1 MPAGTPALL
10 MHELSIAMNIIEMVQ
25 EETEKLGGRTVCAIH
40 LKLGQFSGVVKE
52 ALLNSYEL
60 ACEQTPLHGTKLV
73 IEEVPI
79 AIHCAKCGE
88 KRAAVSPQLLCCAVC
103 GTPAFEIIEG
113 KEIEVSALELNP

>member
-1 MPAGTPALL
+1 
-10 MHELSIAMNIIEMVQ
+10 MHELSIALNIIEMVQ
-25 EETEKLGGRTVCAIH
+25 EESEKLGGRSVCAIH

-60 ACEQTPLHGTKLV
+60 ACEQTPLNGTKLV

-79 AIHCAKCGE
+79 AIHCAKCGG
-88 KRAAVSPQLLCCAVC
+88 RRSVHSTQLLCCTEC

>member
-1 MPAGTPALL
+1 
-10 MHELSIAMNIIEMVQ
+10 MHELSIAMNIIDLVQ
-25 EETEKLGGRTVCAIH
+25 EEAERLGGRQVCAIH

-60 ACEQTPLHGTKLV
+60 ACEQTPLQGTKLV

-79 AIHCAKCGE
+79 AIYCSTCGAR
-88 KRAAVSPQLLCCAVC
+88 RAVHSTQLLCCAEC
-103 GTPAFEIIEG
+103 GTPALEIIEG